1 MPDSRDVFNLRREG
15 QLDDAINLARQIFA
29 KSPNDEW
36 LIKAYGW
43 TLHSLLIREQ
53 NQNNTQRMRQLYA
66 EFNRLEI
73 PQDDQLLI
81 GKRNQWQ
88 GRVPADDG
96 VETAYQFAQRAK
108 AESKA
113 GNSREALRI
122 YREAMH
128 AYPEDADI
136 AIGLGWEIQRMLK
149 VLIDSGEN
157 RGQEIRNLLADY
169 SRLCRIER
177 PGQLHSL
184 ILYRAAQAAEK
195 EKFPTF
201 IKFFKW
207 WDPQYLRE
215 DDFERIDSKDGTKD
229 YPGCVAHVIKGIYKT
244 SKAIDDPEL
253 LSWAADF
260 VGEHYEKFPEEEWFP
275 YYFGKLLLRSGS
287 KEEARAKLIP
297 IVRRKRSEFWA
308 WNCLADTYDDIDAD
322 LQLACLCRAL
332 QCRTKDDS
340 FRVKVHEHLG
350 YLLLERQH
358 YAEAKYEI
366 ATALAI
372 RRAPREKA
380 WSVPDHLLETEQA
393 DWYVKTATP
402 ENNHAMYEQHVGA
415 ADAIILADLPESPAV
430 VSGMLSKTEDHPA
443 FTFIA
448 CNFNKKVEE
457 YRVKTKQHPLLHNVN
472 EGTPVLIRLDRESN
486 PPAIVSVKLR
496 DGQPWDVYPPRT
508 GVVVQIN
515 REKNLTVVATSKD
528 DVCLLHHD
536 RFPATAT
543 LRPGQVVDIGLRHD
557 TKHDAWKPL
566 YVRDSDKPLP
576 ASWCRIY
583 EGILDKRDEQPFG
596 FVRPDI
602 FCPPDLLQH
611 AGASNGQA
619 VKGIAILELN
629 KKKGKYGYRSVTLDI
644 QPA

>member
-1 MPDSRDVFNLRREG
+1 M
-15 QLDDAINLARQIFA
+15 
-29 KSPNDEW
+29 
-36 LIKAYGW
+36 
-43 TLHSLLIREQ
+43 
-53 NQNNTQRMRQLYA
+53 
-66 EFNRLEI
+66 
-73 PQDDQLLI
+73 
-81 GKRNQWQ
+81 
-88 GRVPADDG
+88 
-96 VETAYQFAQRAK
+96 
-108 AESKA
+108 
-113 GNSREALRI
+113 
-122 YREAMH
+122 
-128 AYPEDADI
+128 
-136 AIGLGWEIQRMLK
+136 
-149 VLIDSGEN
+149 
-157 RGQEIRNLLADY
+157 
-169 SRLCRIER
+169 
-177 PGQLHSL
+177 
-184 ILYRAAQAAEK
+184 
-195 EKFPTF
+195 
-201 IKFFKW
+201 
-207 WDPQYLRE
+207 RE

-244 SKAIDDPEL
+244 SKAIDDTQV

-287 KEEARAKLIP
+287 KDEARAKLIP

-358 YAEAKYEI
+358 YAAAKYEI

-380 WSVPDHLLETEQA
+380 WSVPDHLVETEQTE
-393 DWYVKTATP
+393 WYVKAAMP

-448 CNFNKKVEE
+448 CSFNKKVEE
-457 YRVKTKQHPLLHNVN
+457 YRVKTKQHPLLHKVN
-472 EGTPVLIRLDRESN
+472 EGMPMLIRLDRESN

-508 GVVVQIN
+508 GVVVQLN

-528 DVCLLHHD
+528 NVSILHHD

-566 YVRDSDKPLP
+566 YVRDSDNPLP
-576 ASWCRIY
+576 ASWCRMF

-619 VKGIAILELN
+619 VKGIAILEFN
-629 KKKGKYGYRSVTLDI
+629 KKKGKYGYRAVTLDV
-644 QPA
+644 QPV